1 MAQFPRLRHQVR
13 WAFIALGVVFL
24 LACVVVATAR
34 AGMLDGR
41 KEKLDRDDVYYE
53 IVNDNNDHGNYIE
66 TYHLPNGRGG
76 KVYCIVYSD
85 QMKGGGGA
93 GIDCDWGHPS

>member
-1 MAQFPRLRHQVR
+1 MAQFPKLRHQVR
-13 WAFIALGVVFL
+13 WVFILAGVVFL
-24 LACVVVATAR
+24 TACVVVAVAR
-34 AGMLDGR
+34 AGVLDGR
-41 KEKLDRDDVYYE
+41 KEKLSRDDVYYE